1 MSRHPARSQEERIER
16 RRAARLRCVQAK
28 RAPRPTPPATGP
40 VSIPSEARML
50 RNLERAWGAAEPGEM
65 GLRTHDEPAKHP
77 DDLFDA

>member
-1 MSRHPARSQEERIER
+1 
-16 RRAARLRCVQAK
+16 
-28 RAPRPTPPATGP
+28 